1 LQKAGSVALLRR
13 VLFPAFALVLAA
25 VYALSIGELSDAALA
40 YPAIVA
46 TVVLG
51 LGFADVIAELIRTR
65 RTRSEPGH
73 AHRSQAAA
81 GEHPDSAATAFTK
94 TRPAWETIRLYWRQ
108 IVLVAALALYA
119 LGMQIAGFYSATLV
133 FLFGTFVLLRVSAL
147 RAAITALCCLPV
159 MFIVF
164 TVLFQITTLPRG
176 LLI

>member
-1 LQKAGSVALLRR
+1 MSLLRR

-25 VYALSIGELSDAALA
+25 VYALSIGDLSGSALA

-51 LGFADVIAELIRTR
+51 LGFADVVAELVRTR
-65 RTRSEPGH
+65 RMRSAPGGT
-73 AHRSQAAA
+73 HRSQAVA
-81 GEHPDSAATAFTK
+81 GEHLASAATAITK
-94 TRPAWETIRLYWRQ
+94 TRPAWETVRSHWRQ
-108 IVLVAALALYA
+108 IVLVAALVLYA
-119 LGMQIAGFYSATLV
+119 FGMQVAGFYSATLA

-147 RAAITALCCLPV
+147 RAAITTLCCLPV
-159 MFIVF
+159 MYIVF